1 MGIMEI
7 NAPHV
12 YFLAKIVVLQQFVKL
27 VLMVIILF
35 RALVIFALHHAMIV
49 LVLVFVNL
57 AYMDIILI

>member
-35 RALVIFALHHAMIV
+35 QALVIFALHHAMNV
-49 LVLVFVNL
+49 QVLVFVNHV
-57 AYMDIILI
+57 

>member
-7 NAPHV
+7 NAPLV

-35 RALVIFALHHAMIV
+35 QALVIFALHHAMIV
-49 LVLVFVNL
+49 QVLLFVNL